1 MPARRGAPDFLRV
14 RAAMYNVILMSTDYL
29 RESYDVII
37 VGAGPAGLKC
47 AERLGGSSY
56 RVLAIERKDVIGPK
70 VCAGGLTGLNR
81 PLELPAEKALSFRTQ
96 EVVLNG
102 RRYYVDLKNSLQTID
117 RQDLGNF
124 QLGLLRRFE
133 NLTIVTGT
141 DVKEISG
148 SHITIKRDK
157 KISFGFLVGADGAN
171 SLVRKHL
178 GLRNKIYVGVH
189 YSIPA
194 VVERPVWLLDTELL
208 GTGYGW
214 IFPHRTF
221 TSAGVFFNPRRI
233 SAEKAISALNTLL
246 DEYGIDHKGAKLEG
260 APVNCLYR
268 GVKFGNIFL
277 TGDAAGLASAA
288 TGEGIPYAL
297 TSGEDVARHLLD
309 NSYDFNN
316 IKKILIYKKRQE
328 HILSAFDTF
337 RAYQPVL
344 FRILVSLMKR
354 PAFQEYFGV

>member
-1 MPARRGAPDFLRV
+1 
-14 RAAMYNVILMSTDYL
+14 MYNVILMSTDYL

-56 RVLAIERKDVIGPK
+56 RVLVIERKDVIGPK

-81 PLELPAEKALSFRTQ
+81 PLELHIEKALSFRTQ

-141 DVKEISG
+141 DVKEISE
-148 SHITIKRDK
+148 SHIMIKRDK

-178 GLRNKIYVGVH
+178 GLHNKIYVGVH
-189 YSIPA
+189 YYIPA

-208 GTGYGW
+208 D
-214 IFPHRTF
+214 
-221 TSAGVFFNPRRI
+221 
-233 SAEKAISALNTLL
+233 LL
-246 DEYGIDHKGAKLEG
+246 
-260 APVNCLYR
+260 
-268 GVKFGNIFL
+268 
-277 TGDAAGLASAA
+277 
-288 TGEGIPYAL
+288 
-297 TSGEDVARHLLD
+297 
-309 NSYDFNN
+309 
-316 IKKILIYKKRQE
+316 RQE
-328 HILSAFDTF
+328 FFSTPGGSQ
-337 RAYQPVL
+337 R
-344 FRILVSLMKR
+344 RKR
-354 PAFQEYFGV
+354 